1 MRIINLTNLVFT
13 FTMFALFICTNQ
25 RTTAQET
32 SDTSEPLR
40 EEAINIFIDGER
52 LDMNYVREQI
62 PYANFVRDTRD
73 ADVYV
78 RESNQSTGSG
88 GRTYTYVFEGQ
99 EDYLNMNDT
108 LSISTSP
115 DETTN
120 EIRES
125 RTNMLKIGLMRYVAR
140 TPLYTEIKISSA
152 EGAQRPEVEAVDKWN
167 NWVFELQTRPR
178 YSAEDRVKSL
188 SMSNSIEVSKI
199 TPDMKVEIDVRHSTS
214 TSKYTFDDDTFE
226 ATRNSFSFDNLLVF
240 SLSDHWSAGSKFDFT
255 RSTFSNY
262 DSKFEL
268 IPSLEYNI
276 YPYAESTHR
285 QLRVL
290 YGIGVS
296 MNNYTDTTIYFKIK
310 ENLIQHQLQIAYRVQ
325 EKWGYA
331 NLSLEGSNYMH
342 DFSKNRIEISA
353 SLNVR
358 ITRGLSVNL
367 SSSYARIRDQLSLPK
382 GEASEQDV
390 YLDLRELATAYDFSS
405 SIGLTYT
412 FGSIYNNVVNPR
424 FGSGGGGRR
433 F

>member
-1 MRIINLTNLVFT
+1 MFMRKDKRARRVMPFTVFL
-13 FTMFALFICTNQ
+13 LFICAYQ
-25 RTTAQET
+25 GAIAQDSPET
-32 SDTSEPLR
+32 LR
-40 EEAINIFIDGER
+40 EEAIRIFIDCQSC
-52 LDMNYVREQI
+52 DMNYIREEI
-62 PYANFVRDTRD
+62 PYANFVRDTKD
-73 ADVYV
+73 AEVYV
-78 RESNQSTGSG
+78 LETRQNNGSG
-88 GRTYTYVFEGQ
+88 GRSYTYVFEGQ
-99 EDYLNMNDT
+99 EDYRNMNDT

-125 RTNMLKIGLMRYVAR
+125 RTNMLKMGLMRYVAR
-140 TPLYTEIKISSA
+140 TPLYTEVKISSD
-152 EGAQRPEVEAVDKWN
+152 EGAQRPEVEAVDRWN

-199 TPDMKVEIDVRHSTS
+199 TPDIKVEIDVRHSTS
-214 TSKYTFDDDTFE
+214 TSKYTFDDETFE

-240 SLSDHWSAGSKFDFT
+240 SLNEHWSAGSKLDFT
-255 RSTFSNY
+255 RSTYGNY
-262 DSKFEL
+262 DSKIEL

-276 YPYAESTHR
+276 YPYSESTHR

-290 YGIGVS
+290 YGIGLS
-296 MNNYTDTTIYFKIK
+296 MNNYTDTTVFFKIK
-310 ENLIQHQLQIAYRVQ
+310 ENLIQQQLQIAYRVQ

-342 DFSKNRIEISA
+342 DFSKNRIEVSA

-358 ITRGLSVNL
+358 ITKGLSVNL

-390 YLDLRELATAYDFSS
+390 YLSLRELATAYDFSS

-424 FGSGGGGRR
+424 FGSGGYGGGR